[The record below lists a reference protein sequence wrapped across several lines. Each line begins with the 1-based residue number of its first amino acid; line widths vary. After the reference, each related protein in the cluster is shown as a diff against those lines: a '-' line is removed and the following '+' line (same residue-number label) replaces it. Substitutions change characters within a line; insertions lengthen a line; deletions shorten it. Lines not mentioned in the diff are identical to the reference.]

1 VPEYNISHF
10 DLSYEN
16 IIYREIVSFENDII
30 FKFKPYDN
38 NNFDIKFTTNEGFGD
53 LPLSFEKMLGK
64 SREDKRAFDYRDI
77 KTYMNVKLK
86 IDYYYKK
93 LTYVIA
99 LTYDLPNDCIKNDE
113 WLKILEILN
122 KINII
127 ETTKTNLKTFHICEF
142 VGSFVNAISFYKD
155 MKRKDIIWSWKG
167 QRLNPKNK
175 QIYNDDLITNNI
187 DILDDREFNYGYDEN
202 MLNNYKNNYD
212 YGADNTGDITKYE
225 NIQYYRKNHND
236 YDLVTA
242 GCGTSQ
248 TDTGYILSYSQ
259 YLMIFSCCK
268 KGGNAILKKI
278 FPIENSQELSM
289 LYLFYTLFESV
300 IIYKPKINYYSQE
313 YFLVGLKY
321 KGINTKLL
329 DKLIDFLKEY
339 KTVGFLSNI
348 PINFSLQV
356 DKAQNELIE
365 NMNKF
370 IKKQI
375 YFCDNFE
382 KITDEEWII
391 IKKSIKEKIKDWFS
405 QI

>member
-1 VPEYNISHF
+1 
-10 DLSYEN
+10 
-16 IIYREIVSFENDII
+16 
-30 FKFKPYDN
+30 
-38 NNFDIKFTTNEGFGD
+38 
-53 LPLSFEKMLGK
+53 
-64 SREDKRAFDYRDI
+64 
-77 KTYMNVKLK
+77 
-86 IDYYYKK
+86 
-93 LTYVIA
+93 
-99 LTYDLPNDCIKNDE
+99 
-113 WLKILEILN
+113 
-122 KINII
+122 
-127 ETTKTNLKTFHICEF
+127 
-142 VGSFVNAISFYKD
+142 
-155 MKRKDIIWSWKG
+155 
-167 QRLNPKNK
+167 
-175 QIYNDDLITNNI
+175 
-187 DILDDREFNYGYDEN
+187 
-202 MLNNYKNNYD
+202 
-212 YGADNTGDITKYE
+212 
-225 NIQYYRKNHND
+225 
-236 YDLVTA
+236 
-242 GCGTSQ
+242 
-248 TDTGYILSYSQ
+248 
-259 YLMIFSCCK
+259 MIFSCCK

-382 KITDEEWII
+382 NITDKEWNI
-391 IKKSIKEKIKDWFS
+391 IKKSIKEKIKEWIA
-405 QI
+405 QIDL